1 MRRRMLRS
9 AADLIPS
16 RVGLDELRARAA
28 KCTACP
34 LYANATQTVFGEG
47 PASAE
52 MMLVGETPGDQED
65 LTGRPFV
72 GPAGKLLDR
81 CLAEAGIERK
91 ETYVTNV
98 VKHFKWTPR
107 GKRRMHAKPNAM
119 EIRACRPWVDAE
131 IAVVKPHVLICLGA
145 TAARALLGPSF
156 RVTQRRGQ
164 LIPSNLAPH
173 VMATVHP
180 SSILRADEEV
190 REVEITRFIADL
202 RKAAKLL
209 PGAMAPK

>member
-1 MRRRMLRS
+1 MGRRGPVRS
-9 AADLIPS
+9 AAELIPS
-16 RVGLDELRARAA
+16 HPTLSHLRAEAA

-47 PASAE
+47 PARAE
-52 MMLVGETPGDQED
+52 LMLVGETPGDQED
-65 LTGRPFV
+65 KAGRPFV
-72 GPAGKLLDR
+72 GPAGHLLDR
-81 CLAEAGIERK
+81 CLDEAGIDRK
-91 ETYVTNV
+91 KAYVTNV

-119 EIRACRPWVDAE
+119 EIRACRPWMDAE
-131 IAVVKPHVLICLGA
+131 IATVQPQVLVCMGA

-156 RVTQRRGQ
+156 RVTQSRGQ

-173 VMATVHP
+173 VLATVHP
-180 SSILRADEEV
+180 SSILRAEDED
-190 REVEITRFIADL
+190 REAQIGLFIQDL

-209 PGAMAPK
+209 R